1 MKQLDVDVS
10 PPANI
15 ITSMI
20 DHVLHIRVGI
30 EIFSHNVE

>member
-15 ITSMI
+15 I
-20 DHVLHIRVGI
+20 
-30 EIFSHNVE
+30 IFRLALTHMTFDLDSRDLKP